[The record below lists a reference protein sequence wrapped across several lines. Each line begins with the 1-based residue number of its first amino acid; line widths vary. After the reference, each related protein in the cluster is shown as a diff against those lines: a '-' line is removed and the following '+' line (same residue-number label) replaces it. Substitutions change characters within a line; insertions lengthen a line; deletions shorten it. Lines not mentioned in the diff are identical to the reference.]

1 MPPRH
6 EFRGGIS
13 LLESA
18 TFRIRIAND
27 LVPIYSNDSFISV
40 TIFTTIALTDDQGYY
55 NFTVD

>member
-1 MPPRH
+1 MQ
-6 EFRGGIS
+6 FRGGIS

-40 TIFTTIALTDDQGYY
+40 TIFTTIALIDDQGYY